1 MNVSE
6 KIKGYIAKAFNISV
20 DSIRDDTRFIE
31 DIKADSLD
39 LMDFIMEM
47 EDTFNITIDDDVIP
61 TLTTVGAAV
70 SYVESQVNK

>member
-39 LMDFIMEM
+39 LMDW
-47 EDTFNITIDDDVIP
+47 
-61 TLTTVGAAV
+61 
-70 SYVESQVNK
+70 